1 MSTAI
6 TADANLTGVGRS
18 GVQPG
23 SPAGESA
30 LAAVA
35 RRLLGVLARVEP
47 GETLGVLLLTANV
60 FTLLTTYYLLKTV
73 REPLILL
80 GGGAEVKSYA
90 AAGQALLL
98 IPFVKGFSKLSQM
111 VGRLRL
117 AAIVTGFFASNLVVF
132 FVLGRAGVPLGV
144 PFYLWV
150 GVFNVSAVAQFWGF
164 AADLYAPEQGKRL
177 FAIIGVGSSLGATFG
192 ARLARILFASAGP
205 FGLMLVA
212 AGGLFVAL
220 GLTALAHRSAERSP
234 VHRPPPAQ
242 PLAPGGGFALVA
254 SDRYLQLVALFV
266 VLINVVNTTGEY
278 VLDRTVLA
286 AAAAQTSVAVPIFV
300 TAFKARYFEAV
311 NLLGMVLQLFVV
323 SRVYRYVGVRGALLV
338 VPVIAMAGY
347 GALAIAPILPLVFA
361 AKVAENGLDYSLQ
374 NTTRQTLFLPTSR
387 EAKYKAKAVIDTF
400 LVRTGDVLSAAIVWL
415 GHHFALAPKRFALM
429 NTVLVLGWLAVARSL
444 GGKHEALARSVQESS
459 AGRTT

>member
-1 MSTAI
+1 MRLARAMQSSPRMSTAVA
-6 TADANLTGVGRS
+6 ADSLADLTEPS
-18 GVQPG
+18 DAQ
-23 SPAGESA
+23 GESV
-30 LAAVA
+30 AARAV
-35 RRLLGVLARVEP
+35 RRALGVLARVEP
-47 GETLGVLLLTANV
+47 GETLGVLLMAANV

-98 IPFVKGFSKLSQM
+98 IPFVKAFTWLSQR

-117 AAIVTGFFASNLVVF
+117 AAVVTAFFASNLVVF
-132 FVLGRAGVPLGV
+132 HVLGRAGVPLGV

-150 GVFNVSAVAQFWGF
+150 GIFNISAVAQFWAM

-192 ARLARILFASAGP
+192 ARLARALYAGVGP

-212 AGGLFVAL
+212 AGGLVLAL
-220 GLTALAHRSAERSP
+220 GLTALAQRNIAHQAARARNND
-234 VHRPPPAQ
+234 Q
-242 PLAPGGGFALVA
+242 PLGPGGGFALVA
-254 SDRYLQLVALFV
+254 GDRYLQLVALFV

-278 VLDRTVLA
+278 VLDRTMLA
-286 AAAAQTSVAVPIFV
+286 AAHQQTALAVPLFV
-300 TAFKARYFEAV
+300 AAYKARYFEWV
-311 NLLGMVLQLFVV
+311 NLIGMALQLFAV
-323 SRVYRYVGVRGALLV
+323 SRVYRLVGVRGALLV
-338 VPVIAMAGY
+338 VPFIALAGY
-347 GALAIAPILPLVFA
+347 GSIALAPLLPLVLA

-400 LVRTGDVLSAAIVWL
+400 LVRTGDVLSAGIVWL
-415 GHHFALAPKRFALM
+415 GHHFALGPRPFALA
-429 NTVLVLGWLAVARSL
+429 NTVLVGGWLLVALAL
-444 GGKHEALARSVQESS
+444 GRKHESLV
-459 AGRTT
+459 AGQV